1 MRLTGW
7 TRFVETES
15 RIMLRIRILIVSLAA
30 VAGFAQAAD
39 QVGDGVEPEPGTS
52 AAQAGAETI
61 KPAPTEGS
69 KRPLK
74 SIDEFEAERSG
85 AAATG
90 VSSRPMLGT
99 SPEAAPNAQPKPEG
113 AGDILVPEAPI
124 PVGTDHDAAVVSGDL
139 TADRTD
145 ATPLKPNSPFAMELD
160 DYKPNGDVLPRVGGA
175 YEMIAELKKQVYT
188 LASDLDNGGKEKT
201 RIIYTTEAMG
211 RNIKK
216 LALVWEGDEKF
227 RDACTSALRACF
239 KFEQEVRNDPWE
251 WKHVRWSF
259 SSLQQEVKVLR
270 KRAAAMAVAT
280 AEPIRIQTK
289 EGVVVIDA
297 SQDPKDLEAQEQ
309 ERRRRESERQ
319 KERMKEETG
328 EPTKPFE

>member
-1 MRLTGW
+1 
-7 TRFVETES
+7 
-15 RIMLRIRILIVSLAA
+15 MLRIRILLVALAA
-30 VAGFAQAAD
+30 LGCVARAAD

-52 AAQAGAETI
+52 AAQAGATAI
-61 KPAPTEGS
+61 APAPNEGG

-85 AAATG
+85 AAAAG

-99 SPEAAPNAQPKPEG
+99 SPETAPKKDGKGEP
-113 AGDILVPEAPI
+113 LVPEAPI
-124 PVGTDHDAAVVSGDL
+124 PAETDHAANVVPGDL

-188 LASDLDNGGKEKT
+188 LAADLDNGGKERT

-297 SQDPKDLEAQEQ
+297 SQDPKDLEAQEE

-319 KERMKEETG
+319 KERMKEEAG